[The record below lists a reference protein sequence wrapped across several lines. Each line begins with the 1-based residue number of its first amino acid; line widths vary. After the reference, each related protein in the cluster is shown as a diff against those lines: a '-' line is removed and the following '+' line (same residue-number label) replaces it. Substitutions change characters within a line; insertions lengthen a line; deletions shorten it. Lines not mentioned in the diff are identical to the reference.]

1 MNWWYMA
8 QTSLPD
14 SREVAILCRVL
25 GVSENEALGIL
36 HRWLAYINTQTEDGS
51 TGLLPCELDHPISR
65 AAGDMRAFCE
75 RRNIESHE
83 DCC

>member
-25 GVSENEALGIL
+25 GVSENEALGIQDSDFL
-36 HRWLAYINTQTEDGS
+36 ESEREK
-51 TGLLPCELDHPISR
+51 
-65 AAGDMRAFCE
+65 GDKQ
-75 RRNIESHE
+75 
-83 DCC
+83 

>member
-25 GVSENEALGIL
+25 GVSENEAPEKQARK
-36 HRWLAYINTQTEDGS
+36 HAWLF
-51 TGLLPCELDHPISR
+51 LSR
-65 AAGDMRAFCE
+65 LNGQAEAIAGAAGLNKQEKGGAE
-75 RRNIESHE
+75 
-83 DCC
+83 